1 MTGRTAKPG
10 AGLPDSDQVEPFDE
24 AAYVHQLR
32 LFKSMH
38 CARPVLHR
46 GLNRFVTCLTIT
58 GNGSGLDM
66 TVYLAGVQGSVDSA
80 EVQIKE
86 ALPEESVP

>member
-1 MTGRTAKPG
+1 MIGRTAKPG

-46 GLNRFVTCLTIT
+46 GLNRFITCLTVT
-58 GNGSGLDM
+58 GTGSRLDM
-66 TVYLAGVQGSVDSA
+66 TVYLAGVLGSVDCA
-80 EVQIKE
+80 EVQIKQIH
-86 ALPEESVP
+86 PEGSTA